1 MNLTS
6 QDFDYLRKMILDQA
20 AIVMDPGK
28 EYLVESRVIPV
39 VKQEGLSDISEL
51 VKKLRSSNNDDLS
64 DKVVDALTT
73 NETSFFRDFYPFE
86 ALREKIIPDLIQK
99 RKGSLKLNFWCAAS
113 ASGQEPFSVAILL
126 REHFPQL
133 RGWEIN
139 FMATDIS
146 HEILNRCQNGKFSQ
160 LEINRGLPV
169 TYMVKYFERHGTD
182 WEAKPI
188 IRDMI
193 NFSWLNLSHPFPFMP
208 LMDIV
213 FIRNVL
219 IYFDVEMKKRILA
232 KIRKI
237 IKPDGY
243 LFMGGAETT
252 LNLDPAFERVNYKQ
266 SGCYFLKEETLNAN
280 L

>member
-1 MNLTS
+1 MNLTPH
-6 QDFDYLRKMILDQA
+6 DFDYIRKIILDRA
-20 AIVMDPGK
+20 AIVLEPGK
-28 EYLVESRVIPV
+28 EYLVESRVIPL
-39 VKQEGLSDISEL
+39 VKQEGLSAISEL
-51 VKKLRSSNNDDLS
+51 VEKLRSSNNDDLS

-99 RKGSLKLNFWCAAS
+99 RQGNLKLNFWCAAS

-146 HEILNRCQNGKFSQ
+146 HEILNRCQKGKFSQ
-160 LEINRGLPV
+160 LEINRGLPA
-169 TYMVKYFERHGTD
+169 TYMVKYFERHGMD

-193 NFSWLNLSHPFPFMP
+193 NFSWLNLSQPFPFMP

-219 IYFDVEMKKRILA
+219 IYFDVEMKKNILA

-252 LNLDPAFERVNYKQ
+252 LNLDPAFERVDYKQ

>member
-1 MNLTS
+1 MNLTP
-6 QDFDYLRKMILDQA
+6 QDFDYIRKMVLDRA

-39 VKQEGLSDISEL
+39 VKQEGLNDISGL
-51 VKKLRSSNNDDLS
+51 VEKLRSSSDDTLS

-86 ALREKIIPDLIQK
+86 ALREKVIPDLIQK
-99 RKGSLKLNFWCAAS
+99 RQGNLKLNFWCAAS

-139 FMATDIS
+139 FIATDIS
-146 HEILNRCQNGKFSQ
+146 HEMLERCQNGTFSQ
-160 LEINRGLPV
+160 LEINRGLPAV
-169 TYMVKYFERHGTD
+169 HMVKYFVRHGAD

-193 NFSWLNLSHPFPFMP
+193 NFSWLNLSEPFPFMP

-219 IYFDVEMKKRILA
+219 IYFDVEMKKKILA

-237 IKPDGY
+237 LKPDGY
-243 LFMGGAETT
+243 LFLGGAETT
-252 LNLDPAFERVNYKQ
+252 LNLDLSFERMDYKQ
-266 SGCYFLKEETLNAN
+266 SGCYYLKEETLNAN